1 MLVCCADWSL
11 TVNRVST
18 AGFPIMSAVLLITPV
33 TTCMACSVQA
43 ALPQWHSR
51 PIGQLHDPVQ
61 QELLWLGAWHTEC
74 ASASAGTWRH
84 SDSSAATGA
93 EPHTGVAHSSIC
105 CPTGKIS
112 STHSSYM
119 RICRHSLRCQKRK
132 EKSTLFSINLMRTQ
146 VLYQAAQAQNAMYTH
161 QPLLTIKR
169 CTIQKLSISRCLCCI
184 NAWLQQAPVD
194 ILVYIS
200 CCADIQVAI
209 RNTQQGV
216 FYFTDQIPLTA
227 LMVEDGRIEP
237 AAFVQSWKNLPE
249 ANESQKEL
257 PISIT
262 SLDMVKS
269 KIEAANI
276 FLMAHKQVRLLA
288 VLFAELHCQYLHRYD
303 MRLLAG

>member
-1 MLVCCADWSL
+1 M
-11 TVNRVST
+11 
-18 AGFPIMSAVLLITPV
+18 
-33 TTCMACSVQA
+33 
-43 ALPQWHSR
+43 
-51 PIGQLHDPVQ
+51 
-61 QELLWLGAWHTEC
+61 
-74 ASASAGTWRH
+74 
-84 SDSSAATGA
+84 
-93 EPHTGVAHSSIC
+93 
-105 CPTGKIS
+105 
-112 STHSSYM
+112 
-119 RICRHSLRCQKRK
+119 
-132 EKSTLFSINLMRTQ
+132 
-146 VLYQAAQAQNAMYTH
+146 
-161 QPLLTIKR
+161 
-169 CTIQKLSISRCLCCI
+169 
-184 NAWLQQAPVD
+184 D

-276 FLMAHKQVRLLA
+276 FLMAHKQVLLLA
-288 VLFAELHCQYLHRYD
+288 VLFAELHCQHLYYCG
-303 MRLLAG
+303 MCLLAV